1 MSQQRASRQSA
12 RRSSPNPI
20 PTISCEVVRDDGFVL
35 LGRSILDISETGLRA
50 SFTAEAIENDLVSK
64 LTIGESLWVS
74 FHAPNVGLWFDFEAE
89 VARVSAGR
97 RPQDVGPSFGVR
109 FVTRWDAGRSS
120 APALSRLLL
129 RNGIAKL
136 PKLVAPP
143 ALRGKRSAAAP
154 RMVDIAHVD
163 VSSRPSGAAIL
174 RASFQ

>member
-1 MSQQRASRQSA
+1 MTQQRASRQSA
-12 RRSSPNPI
+12 RRSSSTAI
-20 PTISCEVVRDDGFVL
+20 PLGGTVSCEVVRDDGFVL

-50 SFTAEAIENDLVSK
+50 SFTAEAIENDLVSQ

-154 RMVDIAHVD
+154 
-163 VSSRPSGAAIL
+163 SRPNGAAIL
-174 RASFQ
+174 HASFQ